1 MEIDTTKAAQ
11 PPQTET
17 PQTRFIRGCFNNL
30 VWFVPF
36 VLIGWPVVRE
46 LPPTLVCYCVISIV
60 GAGLV
65 AGLADPISLR
75 SRQGQDRATE
85 LVVGLS
91 TLTALIWAAVDFGR
105 LHLSDSV
112 PPAARWLALAVLLA
126 AYALRI
132 WAVVANQF
140 FAGLL
145 VIQKDRGHHVVD
157 TGPYA
162 LVRHPGNLS
171 IVLIVLCGPLAV
183 NSYLAFIPMGI
194 AFLAMLKRTRL
205 EDRFLHENLP
215 GYGEYAERVRYRL
228 IPGVW

>member
-1 MEIDTTKAAQ
+1 METDTTKAA
-11 PPQTET
+11 PSTAAET
-17 PQTRFIRGCFNNL
+17 PQARFIRGCLNNL

-36 VLIGWPVVRE
+36 VLIGWPVIRE
-46 LPPTLVCYCVISIV
+46 LPPTLVCYCAISIV

-65 AGLADPISLR
+65 AGLADPVSLR
-75 SRQGQDRATE
+75 NRQGQDRATE
-85 LVVGLS
+85 LIVGLC
-91 TLTALIWAAVDFGR
+91 TLIALIWAAVDFGR
-105 LHLSDSV
+105 LHISNSV
-112 PPAARWLALAVLLA
+112 SPVVRWIALAVLLA

-132 WAVVANQF
+132 WAVVVNQF

-145 VIQKDRGHHVVD
+145 VIQEDRGHQVVD

-215 GYGEYAERVRYRL
+215 GYGEYAGRVRYRL
-228 IPGVW
+228 MPGLW